1 MGPHYKVSSSA
12 SSVNSVK
19 PTIKFLATCRDP
31 RLQRMILQS
40 STDSVY
46 KAICNAFFNVAEN
59 PDISL
64 SSRHKRIFKKHRNFI
79 QKIISPKIK
88 LQQKKRLI
96 QRGGHPILAAIL
108 PSILSTAIGVLG
120 SAFLNRQL
128 SS

>member
-1 MGPHYKVSSSA
+1 MGPHYKVSSS
-12 SSVNSVK
+12 VNAVK

-40 STDSVY
+40 SSDSVY

-64 SSRHKRIFKKHRNFI
+64 TPVQKKIFKKHRNFI
-79 QKIISPKIK
+79 QKIIEPKIK
-88 LQQKKRLI
+88 IQHKKRLL

-108 PSILSTAIGVLG
+108 PAILSSAIGVLG

-128 SS
+128 S